1 MDEDQADPSGEWT
14 PVQQLL
20 DELLDLPADLRAQAL
35 ARSSASPAVIQRVR
49 QLLAALEGSPDY
61 LEAAVT
67 APKSDSPAPSSLAE
81 GALVGSWRIERLLG
95 RGGMGEVYL
104 AVRSD
109 GAFEQHVAI
118 KLVSP
123 DAVAHLDRFHAER
136 RILAGLEHPGIARL
150 LDGGVSADGRPYM
163 AMEYVDGQDIVSW
176 SRDRQLELGD
186 RLALFNK
193 VCAAVRYAHSR
204 LVVHRDLKPRN
215 IFVTARGDVKL
226 LDFGVARM
234 LEAESDAARTQPLL
248 TPEYASPEQLE
259 GEPVSLAT
267 DVYALG
273 LLLFELLAGVSPW
286 TPRNSTMP
294 ALVRRILA
302 GDPPAPS
309 KIAAQQESS
318 SVRPPVSAKAI
329 RGDLDAIVLK
339 ALRREPERRYDS
351 VAALADDV
359 RRHRDHQGVLARSGE
374 TGYLLRR
381 FLRRHWV
388 VSAFSFALVLSISI
402 GLLAALRYA
411 RQADQARIQA
421 EQENDRI
428 VAVLSYLQHMFRDVS
443 SAPSDQPASMRQVL
457 ERGASELATSF
468 EGKPEE
474 KSAALSVIADFYI
487 EIGDHDA
494 AAPLL
499 EELLA
504 SIGDQP
510 SERRARTQLELATCQ
525 LYTRR
530 LDEGQQNIE
539 AAVAWFGDSPDPKA
553 EVDLLRAYD
562 IQAKL
567 LWERNERERSIDTLR
582 RMVSLS
588 RRVNGPDHY
597 RTAGYLN
604 SLAVRLLD
612 TDGPQAALEAGGE
625 AWSIMERTQQQ
636 NTVMGLAVANGYSIV
651 LREAGKPA
659 QAEAVLHQ
667 AIATMRT
674 LYGPSARLVALYFNL
689 VVAQLMQDKTRE
701 ALAAINEVEGLLAQG
716 GVTLKPDSEGM
727 LRMSLSRAR
736 AEARLD
742 DAAEA
747 RRVFDRTQPLV
758 AQSYKPDSPMWMM
771 ASTVEA
777 EVLFAEKRSTEA
789 RQALQRVLDA
799 YASGRAGQAPPDFE
813 PVRKRI
819 MGQ

>member
-1 MDEDQADPSGEWT
+1 MSEEKADPSGEWT

-20 DELLDLPADLRAQAL
+20 DELLDLPSDLRAQAL

-49 QLLAALEGSPDY
+49 ELLAALEGSPDY
-61 LEAAVT
+61 LESAIT
-67 APKSDSPAPSSLAE
+67 APQSNSPAPASLSP
-81 GALVGSWRIERLLG
+81 GAVVGSWRIERLLG

-109 GAFEQHVAI
+109 GAFEQRVAI

-150 LDGGVSADGRPYM
+150 LDGGVSTDARPYM

-176 SRDRQLELGD
+176 CRDRKLELGD
-186 RLALFNK
+186 RLSLFNK

-226 LDFGVARM
+226 LDFGVARL
-234 LEAESDAARTQPLL
+234 LEAKTEAARTQPLL

-286 TPRNSTMP
+286 AGRNSTMP

-309 KIAAQQESS
+309 KIAAQQDS
-318 SVRPPVSAKAI
+318 PPVSPKAI

-351 VAALADDV
+351 VAALADDI

-388 VSAFSFALVLSISI
+388 VSAFSFALVLSITI

-411 RQADQARIQA
+411 READQARIKA
-421 EQENDRI
+421 EQENDRT

-443 SAPSDQPASMRQVL
+443 STPSEQPVSMRQLL
-457 ERGASELATSF
+457 ERSASELATSF

-474 KSAALSVIADFYI
+474 KAAALSVIADFYI

-499 EELLA
+499 EKLLA
-504 SIGDQP
+504 SFGDQA

-525 LYTRR
+525 LYTHR
-530 LDEGQQNIE
+530 LDEGQANIE
-539 AAVAWFGDSPDPKA
+539 AAVAWFGDSRDPKA
-553 EVDLLRAYD
+553 EVDLLRSYD

-567 LWERNERERSIDTLR
+567 LWERNERERSIETLR
-582 RMVSLS
+582 RMVDLS

-597 RTAGYLN
+597 RTAGYLG

-612 TDGPQAALEAGGE
+612 TEGPQAALEAGGE

-636 NTVMGLAVANGYSIV
+636 NTVMGLSVANGYSIV
-651 LREAGKPA
+651 LREAGKPVE
-659 QAEAVLHQ
+659 AEAVLHQ

-674 LYGPSARLVALYFNL
+674 LYGPSARIVALYFNL
-689 VVAQLMQDKTRE
+689 VVCQLMQDKTRE
-701 ALAAINEVEGLLAQG
+701 ALASIEEVEGLLAQG

-727 LRMSLSRAR
+727 LRLSLSRAR
-736 AEARLD
+736 IEARLGN
-742 DAAEA
+742 ASEA
-747 RRVFDRTQPLV
+747 RRVFDRARALV
-758 AQSYKPDSPMWMM
+758 SPNYPRNTPIWTM

-777 EVLFAEKRSTEA
+777 EVLFAEGRKDEA
-789 RQALQRVLDA
+789 RSALQRTLDA
-799 YASGRAGQAPPDFE
+799 YASGDAGQPPPDFDTL
-813 PVRKRI
+813 RKRI
-819 MGQ
+819 MGP

>member
-1 MDEDQADPSGEWT
+1 MDEHQADPSGEWT

-35 ARSSASPAVIQRVR
+35 ARSSASPVVIQRVR
-49 QLLAALEGSPDY
+49 DLLAALEGSPDY
-61 LEAAVT
+61 LESAIT
-67 APKSDSPAPSSLAE
+67 APRSNASAPASLAQ
-81 GALVGSWRIERLLG
+81 GAIVGSWRIERLLG

-104 AVRSD
+104 AARSD
-109 GAFEQHVAI
+109 GAFEQQVAI

-136 RILAGLEHPGIARL
+136 RILASLEHPGIARL
-150 LDGGVSADGRPYM
+150 LDGGVSADARPYM
-163 AMEYVDGQDIVSW
+163 VMEYVDGQDIVSW
-176 SRDRQLELGD
+176 CRDRRLDLGD
-186 RLALFNK
+186 RLSLFNK

-286 TPRNSTMP
+286 ATRNSSMP

-309 KIAAQQESS
+309 KIAAQQES
-318 SVRPPVSAKAI
+318 PPVPAKAI

-351 VAALADDV
+351 VAALADDL
-359 RRHRDHQGVLARSGE
+359 RRHREHQGVLARSGE

-411 RQADQARIQA
+411 READQARIHA

-428 VAVLSYLQHMFRDVS
+428 VAVLSYLQHMFREVS

-457 ERGASELATSF
+457 ERSANELATSF
-468 EGKPEE
+468 EGKPDE
-474 KSAALSVIADFYI
+474 KAAALSVIADFYI

-504 SIGDQP
+504 SLGDQP
-510 SERRARTQLELATCQ
+510 GEQRAHTQLELATCQ
-525 LYTRR
+525 LYMRR

-539 AAVAWFGDSPDPKA
+539 AAVAWFADSPDPKA

-567 LWERNERERSIDTLR
+567 LWERDERERSIDIWR

-588 RRVNGPDHY
+588 RLVNGPDHY

-612 TDGPQAALEAGGE
+612 TEGPQAALEAGGE

-651 LREAGKPA
+651 LREAGKPD

-667 AIATMRT
+667 AIAAMRT

-701 ALAAINEVEGLLAQG
+701 ALDAINEVEGLLAQG

-727 LRMSLSRAR
+727 LRMSLLRAR
-736 AEARLD
+736 VESRLGN
-742 DAAEA
+742 AGEA
-747 RRVFDRTQPLV
+747 RRVFDRAQPVV
-758 AQSYKPDSPMWMM
+758 AQSYKPDSPTWLM

-777 EVLFAEKRSTEA
+777 EVLFAEKRSVEA
-789 RQALQRVLDA
+789 RQALQRVIDV
-799 YASGRAGQAPPDFE
+799 YASGKAGPAPPDFE

-819 MGQ
+819 MGK

>member
-1 MDEDQADPSGEWT
+1 MDEHKSDPSGEWT

-35 ARSSASPAVIQRVR
+35 ARSTASPAVIQRVR
-49 QLLAALEGSPDY
+49 DLLAALEGSPDY
-61 LEAAVT
+61 LESAIT
-67 APKSDSPAPSSLAE
+67 APRSNSATPASLAE
-81 GALVGSWRIERLLG
+81 GAIVGSWRIERLLG

-104 AVRSD
+104 AARSD
-109 GAFEQHVAI
+109 GAFEQQVAI

-163 AMEYVDGQDIVSW
+163 VMEYVDGQDIVSW
-176 SRDRQLELGD
+176 CRDRRLDLGD
-186 RLALFNK
+186 RLSLFTK

-226 LDFGVARM
+226 LDFGVARL
-234 LEAESDAARTQPLL
+234 LEAESEAARTQPLL

-286 TPRNSTMP
+286 TTRNSTMP

-309 KIAAQQESS
+309 KIAAQQES
-318 SVRPPVSAKAI
+318 PPVSPKAI

-351 VAALADDV
+351 VAALADDL
-359 RRHRDHQGVLARSGE
+359 RRHREHQGVLARSGE

-388 VSAFSFALVLSISI
+388 VSAFSFALVASISI

-411 RQADQARIQA
+411 READQARIRA

-457 ERGASELATSF
+457 EHSASELATSF
-468 EGKPEE
+468 EGKPDE
-474 KSAALSVIADFYI
+474 KAAALSVIADFYI

-510 SERRARTQLELATCQ
+510 GERRARTQLELATCQ

-530 LDEGQQNIE
+530 LDEGQKNIE
-539 AAVAWFGDSPDPKA
+539 AAVDWFGDSPDPKA

-567 LWERNERERSIDTLR
+567 LWERNERERSIETLR

-612 TDGPQAALEAGGE
+612 TDGPQVALDAGGE

-659 QAEAVLHQ
+659 EAEAVLHQ

-689 VVAQLMQDKTRE
+689 VVAQLMQDKTPE
-701 ALAAINEVEGLLAQG
+701 ALDAINEVEGLLAQG

-736 AEARLD
+736 AESRLEH
-742 DAAEA
+742 ASEA

-758 AQSYKPDSPMWMM
+758 AQNYQPDSPMWMM

-777 EVLFAEKRSTEA
+777 EVLFAEKRSAEA
-789 RQALQRVLDA
+789 RAALQRVLGA
-799 YASGRAGQAPPDFE
+799 YASGKAGQAPPDFE

-819 MGQ
+819 MGR